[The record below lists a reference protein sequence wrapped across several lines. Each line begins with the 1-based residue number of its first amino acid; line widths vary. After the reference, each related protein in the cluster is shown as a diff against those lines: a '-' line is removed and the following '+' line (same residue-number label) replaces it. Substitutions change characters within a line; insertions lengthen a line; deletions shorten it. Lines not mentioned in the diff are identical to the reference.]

1 MDIAP
6 LPEYVPNYLGHYHH
20 HHHHPNQLTYY
31 SSGEETQASSN
42 YANSPPFVVPSSD
55 RYVYTQLTNS
65 PSLYSNWNTTS
76 GLVPD
81 CSAISSVQHSLQPL
95 PLMLSEKT
103 EDFHCLLDEEQQGL
117 GHTTTSEDSFRLSSH
132 DVIHST
138 PSTINGSSSGG
149 YNTTTSSS
157 TTPSTGGGR
166 RGKKWKNSDNNQ
178 KSRPRARKRRGS
190 SEESETTPA
199 SPTVLKKRR
208 LAANARERR
217 RMNGLNDAFDK
228 LRDVVPA
235 IDEEHKLSK
244 FETLQMA
251 LTYITALGDILED
264 KGSELSTYTLFNNE
278 TTERFARVIR
288 EHTSTLY
295 ESS

>member
-1 MDIAP
+1 M
-6 LPEYVPNYLGHYHH
+6 
-20 HHHHPNQLTYY
+20 
-31 SSGEETQASSN
+31 
-42 YANSPPFVVPSSD
+42 
-55 RYVYTQLTNS
+55 
-65 PSLYSNWNTTS
+65 
-76 GLVPD
+76 
-81 CSAISSVQHSLQPL
+81 
-95 PLMLSEKT
+95 
-103 EDFHCLLDEEQQGL
+103 
-117 GHTTTSEDSFRLSSH
+117 
-132 DVIHST
+132 
-138 PSTINGSSSGG
+138 
-149 YNTTTSSS
+149 
-157 TTPSTGGGR
+157 
-166 RGKKWKNSDNNQ
+166 
-178 KSRPRARKRRGS
+178 
-190 SEESETTPA
+190 
-199 SPTVLKKRR
+199 LKKRR